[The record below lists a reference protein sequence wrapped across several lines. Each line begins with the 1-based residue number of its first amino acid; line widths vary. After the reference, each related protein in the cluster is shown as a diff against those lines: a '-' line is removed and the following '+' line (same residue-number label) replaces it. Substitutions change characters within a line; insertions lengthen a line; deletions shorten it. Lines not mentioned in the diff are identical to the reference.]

1 MNIKLT
7 TLTAAI
13 LVAISGAALAEF
25 PTDVPA
31 RYLPGPLSPD
41 VDKTNLSAAEKAAYS
56 LYEGALQTTEGVI
69 NATSCNEFTGT
80 IKVFANGKTTTNSTP
95 NPAAI
100 NYAKITS
107 SGGDFRLDATVSPVQ
122 PLRGQKVKVTQTGSG
137 LLDLIPVDLYDSTFI
152 YNSANNIL
160 VANSAAWS
168 VEGSNGVLDEYK
180 GAVIKDFYRGN
191 LSVKPTDK
199 TSLTYFADL
208 SEYNTIYDW
217 GVQSVTKANYP
228 LEKYWQRS
236 KSRRSDGAIGRTVFV
251 KDRLVGEDSCRIIID
266 TAGTNSASTFQQ
278 EGYVQVL
285 QVTPGTSVDQFGL
298 AWDKFNGNQGTPKP

>member
-7 TLTAAI
+7 ILTAAI
-13 LVAISGAALAEF
+13 LVAISGAALAEA

-31 RYLPGPLSPD
+31 RYVDGPLSPD
-41 VDKTNLSAAEKAAYS
+41 VDTTNLSAAEKAAYS
-56 LYEGALQTTEGVI
+56 LYEGVLQTTEGVI

-80 IKVFANGKTTTNSTP
+80 IKVFANGKTTNGTL

-107 SGGDFRLDATVSPVQ
+107 SGGNFRLDATVSPVQ
-122 PLRGQKVKVTQTGSG
+122 ALRGQKVKVDQTGSG
-137 LLDLIPVDLYDSTFI
+137 LLDLIPVDIYTSTFV

-168 VEGSNGVLDEYK
+168 VEGSNGDFDEYK
-180 GAVIKDFYRGN
+180 GSVIKDFYRGN

-199 TSLTYFADL
+199 ASPTYAADL

-217 GVQSVTKANYP
+217 GVQSVTKVNYP

-236 KSRRSDGAIGRTVFV
+236 KSRRSDGVVGRTVFV
-251 KDRLVGEDSCRIIID
+251 KDRLVGEDTCRIIID
-266 TAGTNSASTFQQ
+266 TAGTNSASTFSQD
-278 EGYVQVL
+278 GFVQVL
-285 QVTPGTSVDQFGL
+285 QVAPKEPVAQFDL
-298 AWDKFNGNQGTPKP
+298 TWDKFNGNEGTPKP